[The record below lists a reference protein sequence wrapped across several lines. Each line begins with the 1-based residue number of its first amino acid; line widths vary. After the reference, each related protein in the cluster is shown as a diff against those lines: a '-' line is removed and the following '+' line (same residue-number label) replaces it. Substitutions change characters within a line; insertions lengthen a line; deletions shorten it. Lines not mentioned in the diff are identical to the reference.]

1 MTQPPFDMK
10 KMMEQAQELEARMRK
25 VQEDLKHRTVEVT
38 VGGGM
43 VRATVN
49 GQLELMKLEI
59 DPQAVDARD
68 VDMLQDLIIA
78 AINQGMKRAQEMM
91 QSELSKVT
99 GMQLLNPFGKG
110 PPAP

>member
-1 MTQPPFDMK
+1 MK
-10 KMMEQAQELEARMRK
+10 KMMQQAQELQVRMRQ
-25 VQEDLKHRTVEVT
+25 VQEDLRHRTIDVT

-43 VRATVN
+43 VQATVN
-49 GQLELMKLEI
+49 GQMELVKLEI

-68 VDMLQDLIIA
+68 VEMLQDLIMA
-78 AINQGMKRAQEMM
+78 AVNQGMKRAQELM

-110 PPAP
+110 VPDP